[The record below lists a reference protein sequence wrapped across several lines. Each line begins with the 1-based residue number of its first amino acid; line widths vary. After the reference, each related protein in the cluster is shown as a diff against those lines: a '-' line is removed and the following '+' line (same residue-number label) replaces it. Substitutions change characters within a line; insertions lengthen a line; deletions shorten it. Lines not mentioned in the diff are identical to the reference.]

1 MVIFTS
7 SSNYKDLSLFKINDN
22 NETELIAKL
31 DTENIYDSTRL
42 RETQIITLYDN
53 CMYISHSK
61 HNWGNIDYSGGTTYK
76 INLSTKEVT
85 TIMLTY
91 PRSTQSNWMY
101 FYTYKDN
108 MFLLYDGYRGYSSLY
123 KIENNQYTVV
133 TEVKYPTTGSSKIG
147 YRFQK
152 PSSTSYTIS
161 RVVCNDNNYGFV
173 NTKVDNINAAGIT
186 PNFEYIFI
194 DGNLYNL
201 NENNTKGSLV
211 KSNIY
216 QVTGNNNIFRW
227 ITDQYLIY
235 NNRLYKWDYEELTLT
250 DVGTAYS
257 YSGDIADTPTGYYVC
272 VEGSFITDNLTK
284 VIFPIKSSFMIG
296 FYYNNVLYTSKDISV
311 ISDQNVLDGYIG
323 YNAGLQKIVGTMPNN
338 GQLNYT
344 PSTLPQT
351 IPAGYTSGG
360 TIEAV
365 TMSEEDIENAIA
377 QAEDI
382 LD

>member
-1 MVIFTS
+1 MRQRKTLLPLSERNKKRVRQKFL
-7 SSNYKDLSLFKINDN
+7 SNSFFI
-22 NETELIAKL
+22 
-31 DTENIYDSTRL
+31 
-42 RETQIITLYDN
+42 
-53 CMYISHSK
+53 
-61 HNWGNIDYSGGTTYK
+61 
-76 INLSTKEVT
+76 
-85 TIMLTY
+85 
-91 PRSTQSNWMY
+91 
-101 FYTYKDN
+101 
-108 MFLLYDGYRGYSSLY
+108 YSSAAASPPPAS
-123 KIENNQYTVV
+123 
-133 TEVKYPTTGSSKIG
+133 TEPPPVSPPAGAGSTLPPPASPPALPPTSTPPPGVTGSSAIG